1 MMIGRNMPARCARF
15 ASVGIVIA
23 ALAATCLSTFAQSV
37 PNDPEALRR
46 LMEQKKQQREAA
58 DKAGSQNP
66 TDDKTKSARDKA
78 IERQRDILNR
88 NADAIAKLREQI
100 ATGKHRE
107 AFGDLMQFRQLLGE
121 PRVPGIEAM
130 AAEIALLE
138 NRPDQ
143 AWRFIQSWA
152 TPTET
157 YDRSAFRA
165 YLLAGETLLA
175 QNKPDAAL
183 AVLDWLT
190 MRETDAAT
198 PGSSGDSGGSID
210 VVRAAEATGRA
221 LTALKKYQDSIDA
234 FKFAQSY
241 ARAQLA
247 NYLNESPL
255 KELLAKVQQGLESAQ
270 RSLDLKEFGRAF
282 VRFRDAEILRK
293 QKQDYQAALAVY
305 QEVIDKNRKWYREE
319 SEIADPDSDAQQIF
333 AQLQQLPPTSEIRN
347 PFVEASRLYAGIC
360 LAELGRTA
368 EAVKTFRGFAEEEPR
383 LGLYKGEAWL
393 ELGRIAIERQFNP
406 QEAGKYLQK
415 CDDWLAEVRQQERAP
430 QKNAYSIV
438 LELPGV
444 RKKAT
449 EQIKPPEEERR
460 RDFWGNIKKNPIE
473 PGELV
478 NRKTCPWYLD
488 DLEEQ
493 CAKFRGFLAFAGGN
507 LPGATEQWNRIP
519 KLDATNTDAGDLRT
533 NPNDYHRL
541 MFGVEHGYLYAYP
554 QDLTLYEGR
563 QKFAV
568 LLGDFYY
575 VTRQFDKAVEICGRL
590 LQNNKDLGRL
600 NLAQQDYVHYLC
612 GSAIYRGKWK
622 AMGDSGDLAIVEMEQ
637 VLAHKDKTMSEPR
650 AMMTIANLGRR
661 SRKPELRDRA
671 MSMLQTLAAD
681 TGYGRYTY
689 IARIEMGRDLVKR
702 GNREE
707 GYKWLRSVPKSE
719 KAYHAIAEY
728 LLAQFEQKKK

>member
-1 MMIGRNMPARCARF
+1 MVVT
-15 ASVGIVIA
+15 ASANAIA
-23 ALAATCLSTFAQSV
+23 QYL
-37 PNDPEALRR
+37 PDDPETLRR
-46 LMEQKKQQREAA
+46 TMEQKQQQRQQAEKSG
-58 DKAGSQNP
+58 DN
-66 TDDKTKSARDKA
+66 KTQSARDKA
-78 IERQRDILNR
+78 VERQRDILSR
-88 NADAIAKLREQI
+88 NADAVAKLRELI
-100 ATGKHRE
+100 ASGKHRE
-107 AFGDLMQFRQLLGE
+107 AFGDLMQLRQLLGE

-152 TPTET
+152 TPGNNPAET

-190 MRETDAAT
+190 MQETDAAT

-221 LTALKKYQDSIDA
+221 LTILKKYQDSIDA
-234 FKFAQSY
+234 FKFAQTY
-241 ARAQLA
+241 ARAQLS

-255 KELLAKVQQGLESAQ
+255 KELLTKVQQGIESAQ

-293 QKQDYQAALAVY
+293 QKQDYKAALAVY
-305 QEVIDKNRKWYREE
+305 QEVVDKNRQWYREE
-319 SEIADPDSDAQQIF
+319 SEIADPGSSEEADAKQVF
-333 AQLQQLPPTSEIRN
+333 AQLQQLPPTQEIRN

-368 EAVKTFRGFAEEEPR
+368 EAVIALRKFAEDEPR

-415 CDDWLAEVRQQERAP
+415 CDDWLAEVREQERAP
-430 QKNAYSIV
+430 GIDAYSIV

-444 RKKAT
+444 RRKTT

-533 NPNDYHRL
+533 NPNDYFRL

-575 VTRQFDKAVEICGRL
+575 VTQQFDKAVEICGRL
-590 LQNNKDLGRL
+590 LKNDSSTSGGLGRL
-600 NLAQQDYVHYLC
+600 TSAQQDYVHYLC

-622 AMGDSGDLAIVEMEQ
+622 AMGNSGDLAIVEMEQ
-637 VLAHKDKTMSEPR
+637 VLSHKDKTMSEPR

-671 MSMLQTLAAD
+671 MALLQTLATD